1 MYHTWVLTKGVL
13 MNKISS
19 NGLLITTSTFQYP
32 HGWMVGKWVDKKHF
46 KEKICVLGV
55 NHGG

>member
-19 NGLLITTSTFQYP
+19 NGLLIATSTFQYP
-32 HGWMVGKWVDKKHF
+32 HGWIDGWSCVDKKHF
-46 KEKICVLGV
+46 FKDLCAWV